1 MLSIQ
6 HLDMPNLR
14 GRSEA
19 EKERDEVRKAK
30 SDEEFDFGTT
40 EEVGTS
46 GSAGEAKD
54 AWVGGRRSAK
64 QRLATCRGSACKRK
78 MKPEPIKPRGGRA
91 ERGGRLKKDRAD
103 QGMARTNL
111 WERRRMW

>member
-1 MLSIQ
+1 
-6 HLDMPNLR
+6 MPNLR
-14 GRSEA
+14 GRNEA

-54 AWVGGRRSAK
+54 AWVGGRRSSK
-64 QRLATCRGSACKRK
+64 QRLATCRGSGRKREQK
-78 MKPEPIKPRGGRA
+78 LEPIEPRGG
-91 ERGGRLKKDRAD
+91 KV
-103 QGMARTNL
+103 
-111 WERRRMW
+111 